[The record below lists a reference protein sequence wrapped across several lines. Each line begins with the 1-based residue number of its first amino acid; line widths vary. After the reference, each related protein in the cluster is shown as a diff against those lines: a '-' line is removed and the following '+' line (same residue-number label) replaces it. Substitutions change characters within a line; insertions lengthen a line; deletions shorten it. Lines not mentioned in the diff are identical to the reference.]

1 MADPQIELRDT
12 FLRTAFAAVDLGD
25 PKTAVETAVSAA
37 GAVAVFI
44 ALLPPTS
51 INGVVE
57 QICEA
62 LPRMVEL
69 RRREILSGAF
79 DRQMDRQQ

>member
-1 MADPQIELRDT
+1 MDDPQIELRNT

-37 GAVAVFI
+37 GAAAVFI

-51 INGVVE
+51 IDSVIE
-57 QICEA
+57 KICEA

-79 DRQMDRQQ
+79 DLQMDRQQ